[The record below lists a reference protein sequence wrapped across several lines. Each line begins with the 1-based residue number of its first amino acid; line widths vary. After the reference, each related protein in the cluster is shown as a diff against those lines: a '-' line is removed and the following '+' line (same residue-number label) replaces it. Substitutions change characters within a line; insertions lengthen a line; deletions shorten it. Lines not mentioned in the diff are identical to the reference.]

1 LLPHDVP
8 VGCDAAMLALKNAFH
23 HQAAHDVRIDA
34 EVRFATDTFRITVD
48 DGAID
53 IARGPARHPDLVMH
67 TDSQTLEELVFAG
80 SSVRA
85 AERSGTLKLGG
96 DRTQLEQLL
105 RLFGRPGGVTR

>member
-34 EVRFATDTFRITVD
+34 EVRFDTDTFRITLD

-67 TDSQTLEELVFAG
+67 IDPQTLEELAFAG
-80 SSVRA
+80 RSVRA
-85 AERSGTLKLGG
+85 AERSGTFKLEG

-105 RLFGRPGGVTR
+105 RLFAARAGP